1 MLVEGSKLL
10 NAIASRVFRDAVS
23 AKSLELIFLYY
34 YPLHSRLQST
44 RRESMRVV
52 EKSLRSITFVDVEPS
67 CTLLFIIH
75 CERIYHVYASRQ
87 L

>member
-10 NAIASRVFRDAVS
+10 NAIARETRLSEIVVRILFFYA
-23 AKSLELIFLYY
+23 
-34 YPLHSRLQST
+34 LHSRLQST

>member
-10 NAIASRVFRDAVS
+10 NAILLRESSDAVS
-23 AKSLELIFLYY
+23 QRNRQGFFICCYA
-34 YPLHSRLQST
+34 LHSRLQST
-44 RRESMRVV
+44 QRESMRVV
-52 EKSLRSITFVDVEPS
+52 EKSLRSIMFVDVEPS